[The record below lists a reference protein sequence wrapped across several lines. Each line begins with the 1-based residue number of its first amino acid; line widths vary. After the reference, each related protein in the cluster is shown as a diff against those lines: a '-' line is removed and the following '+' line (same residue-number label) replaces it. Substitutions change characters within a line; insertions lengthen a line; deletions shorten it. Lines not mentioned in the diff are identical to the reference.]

1 MVVCHHRTSVAQIAC
16 PSASTIRCVQDCHSA
31 TVATTCAQ
39 AMLIGNR
46 RVGRQAAQLPVD
58 SARKFAH
65 EMTKQFNVGNRI
77 VQRSTYFPKIFLISS
92 RFFSFSVSV
101 PFKTCWWFLYTLLDC
116 CNSGWYWKVLLVLFC
131 QFESPTPEDIWR
143 DFWFWLGAFKVLFI
157 VSILSLVYSSE
168 ISLGNCFKSKAG
180 NSGLVLTET
189 SHRHRVLKSCS
200 KSLCTNLWQSYS
212 FPLGK
217 NNDREKTF
225 CVVLYIE
232 SFLLF

>member
-1 MVVCHHRTSVAQIAC
+1 MVVVRHHRTSVAQIAC

-92 RFFSFSVSV
+92 RFLVSRCH
-101 PFKTCWWFLYTLLDC
+101 FLLKLADDFCKLCWIVATQV
-116 CNSGWYWKVLLVLFC
+116 GIRLVL
-131 QFESPTPEDIWR
+131 EGP
-143 DFWFWLGAFKVLFI
+143 
-157 VSILSLVYSSE
+157 VSLILS
-168 ISLGNCFKSKAG
+168 I
-180 NSGLVLTET
+180 
-189 SHRHRVLKSCS
+189 
-200 KSLCTNLWQSYS
+200 
-212 FPLGK
+212 
-217 NNDREKTF
+217 
-225 CVVLYIE
+225 
-232 SFLLF
+232 